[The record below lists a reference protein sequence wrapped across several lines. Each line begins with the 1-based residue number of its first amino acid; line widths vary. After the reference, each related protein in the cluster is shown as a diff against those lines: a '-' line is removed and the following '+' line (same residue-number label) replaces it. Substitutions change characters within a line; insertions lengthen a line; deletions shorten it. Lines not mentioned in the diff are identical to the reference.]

1 MLALRFIHKNYRRFI
16 RSRQLF
22 SLELVH
28 SIPARTVMVTNL
40 PNHLQG
46 ERSLAEYFENMG
58 LSVESVSVCRE
69 VHSLKVLLD
78 KRTEALLA
86 LERAWVDYVGNPST
100 VEQYDPSDS
109 AAPPLAD
116 IESSGMDNHNSRFVV
131 PHKPR
136 PTLRPRWYSAKV
148 DALEFLEKRFQE
160 ADEQVKKRRKTG
172 RFKPTQAAFVTFEKM
187 SSAVRLFVLMSLIK
201 RAGLTSTQQVAMQV
215 AHAPFPM
222 QCTTYPAPEPRDI
235 VWSNMTPSTTNIRT
249 RDTIVLSAMALLFF
263 FWIFPITAL
272 ASLLSYSEIKKAWPW
287 LGRLIDS
294 NDKIQAIVQ
303 NSLPSI
309 AMITLNATL
318 PLLLEGEC
326 YHFPCDV
333 LISDTAPH
341 SLALT
346 YLQGFRA
353 RSWIEYSLMKKYY
366 FPHRNF

>member
-1 MLALRFIHKNYRRFI
+1 
-16 RSRQLF
+16 
-22 SLELVH
+22 
-28 SIPARTVMVTNL
+28 
-40 PNHLQG
+40 
-46 ERSLAEYFENMG
+46 
-58 LSVESVSVCRE
+58 
-69 VHSLKVLLD
+69 
-78 KRTEALLA
+78 
-86 LERAWVDYVGNPST
+86 
-100 VEQYDPSDS
+100 
-109 AAPPLAD
+109 
-116 IESSGMDNHNSRFVV
+116 
-131 PHKPR
+131 
-136 PTLRPRWYSAKV
+136 
-148 DALEFLEKRFQE
+148 
-160 ADEQVKKRRKTG
+160 
-172 RFKPTQAAFVTFEKM
+172 
-187 SSAVRLFVLMSLIK
+187 
-201 RAGLTSTQQVAMQV
+201 MQV

-318 PLLLEGEC
+318 PLLLEGEGYSFSC
-326 YHFPCDV
+326 NM
-333 LISDTAPH
+333 LIVDTDSR

-353 RSWIEYSLMKKYY
+353 RSWIEYSLMKKYCL
-366 FPHRNF
+366 PHRNF